1 MKTLFFLF
9 PFITL
14 FFVSACSDDT
24 GYSLT
29 NNPINEEDPSSI
41 NRNFDTRLT
50 NKLRIKGVV
59 CLGGE
64 QTDVEGQTYTCTG
77 GDYLVTVDDVNYCT
91 PEGCTDVFVS
101 PIIASLLATGDDGSG
116 SNYFDIVPSIE
127 VSEHV
132 EDILEDVYVR
142 SRANENIV
150 LFK

>member
-1 MKTLFFLF
+1 MKTLFFAVFL
-9 PFITL
+9 IM
-14 FFVSACSDDT
+14 SCSSDET
-24 GYSLT
+24 GYSLA
-29 NNPINEEDPSSI
+29 NNPSNEEDPSSI

-50 NKLRIKGVV
+50 NRLRISGTV
-59 CLGGE
+59 CQGGE

-77 GDYLVTVDDVNYCT
+77 GDYLVTVDDVNFCT

-101 PIIASLLATGDDGSG
+101 PIIASLLATGDDGAG

-142 SRANENIV
+142 SRENENIV